1 MRFSVYLGYT
11 GGDMNI
17 SDCQFIV
24 NSGVFLSKWKAFT
37 LAQSTKMLIRISGLY
52 GNRQVPIQGISND
65 QFIEALSNYPA
76 QQIEVANEFIRDDG
90 SLAFTVDDL
99 ARWVKQVKS
108 KNKYTILSE
117 FKPWDDYR
125 WGVFKSVISKVKPD
139 GVGIQLHL
147 KYNYNA
153 EIVLLKLPS
162 LILSLQDRGVDVHFT
177 ECSVWQH
184 KNWLF
189 GDAHRI
195 WDSIFKVAE
204 DLKVKSV
211 TPWLQGDFDGQFIP
225 SFGDWVNVKL
235 KY

>member
-1 MRFSVYLGYT
+1 MRFSVPVGYT
-11 GGDMNI
+11 GGGMNI

-24 NSGVFLSKWKAFT
+24 SSGVFLAKWRAFQI
-37 LAQSTKMLIRISGLY
+37 AKNTKMPIRTSGLY
-52 GNRQVPIQGISND
+52 GSRRVPNKGISND
-65 QFIEALSNYPA
+65 QFINALSEYPVN
-76 QQIEVANEFIRDDG
+76 QIEVVNEFIRDDG
-90 SLAFTVDDL
+90 SLTFPVSSIAE
-99 ARWVKQVKS
+99 WVSKVKD
-108 KNKYTILSE
+108 KDKYTIISE
-117 FKPWDDYR
+117 FKPWDSHR
-125 WGVFKSVISKVKPD
+125 WDIFKSVISKAKPD

-153 EIVLLKLPS
+153 EVVLLKLPN

-184 KNWLF
+184 KNWF

-204 DLKVKSV
+204 DLKVKSI

-225 SFGDWVNVKL
+225 SFGGWVNVQL
-235 KY
+235 N